1 MRSKIFY
8 VFILICISRALGL
21 VLLPVLLKFSPIL
34 LLILSPFLHHL
45 VLTSNLVPPLFFLFV
60 GIVVSLFQCAIG
72 YEFGR
77 RYGEMSFQWCKRHQL
92 LSQKKINLVLDWINF
107 SAPIVLFAIPGPLIA
122 MVTGVSNLRR
132 KLFYFFMIP
141 SQILWVSICLIL
153 GNLLEHYLSI
163 IKAFLF
169 DHWPIVT
176 ITFITMKFLHRRYV
190 IRPYLHDVK
199 IINKM
204 H

>member
-8 VFILICISRALGL
+8 IFILICISRALGL

-45 VLTSNLVPPLFFLFV
+45 VLTSTLVPPLFFLFV
-60 GIVVSLFQCAIG
+60 GIVVSFFQCAIS

-122 MVTGVSNLRR
+122 MVTGVSNYKR
-132 KLFYFFMIP
+132 KHFYCLMIP
-141 SQILWVSICLIL
+141 AQTLWVSICLIL
-153 GNLLEHYLSI
+153 GTHLEVYLSLV
-163 IKAFLF
+163 KVFLN
-169 DHWPIVT
+169 DHWPLVT
-176 ITFITMKFLHRRYV
+176 ITFITMKFFHRRQV
-190 IRPYLHDVK
+190 SK
-199 IINKM
+199 AASE
-204 H
+204 